1 MISIYYCP
9 FHIFSSRNHFHIHI
23 KKYTSTFLCKY
34 YLCKISSHYTKRRK
48 EFVPLITSAIHHT
61 QMACPQVAHNKKSS
75 KRKSRKYICYKLFF
89 NYVENATCIKRYN
102 ILSHTNCL
110 IMLSKQTCSVNY
122 LDIVYHTLFQYYDK

>member
-48 EFVPLITSAIHHT
+48 ECVPLSTSVIHQT

-110 IMLSKQTCSVNY
+110 IMLSKQTCCVNY
-122 LDIVYHTLFQYYDK
+122 